1 MVGIGEGGENLY
13 RCRPHILAV
22 RGSLKKG
29 SMCGTDS
36 RARKNLVSICRAHGG
51 SAVGCEPG
59 FSPCHHLCEE
69 RILASPQLSG
79 LGLGG
84 PRKGHPAVG
93 LWYNVLKVHLPPKQI
108 F

>member
-1 MVGIGEGGENLY
+1 MGLTAEPGKTWSPFAEYMEGLQF
-13 RCRPHILAV
+13 AV
-22 RGSLKKG
+22 
-29 SMCGTDS
+29 
-36 RARKNLVSICRAHGG
+36 N
-51 SAVGCEPG
+51 PG

-93 LWYNVLKVHLPPKQI
+93 LWYNALKVHLPPKQI